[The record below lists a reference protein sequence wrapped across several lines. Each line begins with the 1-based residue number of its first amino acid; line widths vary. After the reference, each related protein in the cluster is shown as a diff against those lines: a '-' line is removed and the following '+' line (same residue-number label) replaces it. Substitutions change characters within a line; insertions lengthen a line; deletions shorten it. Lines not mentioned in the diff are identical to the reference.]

1 MKRRETPIYRP
12 GREASE
18 KTKPTDTLILTSSLQ
33 NSEKINLRCL
43 SQNKKSESTLV
54 RGSD

>member
-18 KTKPTDTLILTSSLQ
+18 ETKPTDTL
-33 NSEKINLRCL
+33 
-43 SQNKKSESTLV
+43 
-54 RGSD
+54 DFDF